1 MPESNKE
8 IRNTNDLRRYIFS
21 TQKQAYYI
29 FNEDHSYE
37 SIIDPLESDLGILK
51 YNNANIFNN
60 KENFNYNDCVIVED
74 NVCLLEVFPHYYH
87 FLVDVLGKFL
97 YINKFIPKAV
107 PYIFLFNHTN
117 LQWVKVDSTNRKGF
131 RGNFSNVQFV
141 EDVLASIKEKF
152 PNAVIYEKELSNIPY
167 IFNNLYTIDPHSIS
181 ASDLKL
187 KEHNLISNSPIASGL
202 QHYKTIIDLLRETF
216 LPNRNSKQNRNIFVT
231 RSDNYKRNITHLR
244 QLESFMESN
253 GYEIINPDHLTFKEQ
268 IETFYD
274 AKNIVALSA
283 SSLTNT
289 IWADKKVNIVNI
301 PTQFNYQASEWR
313 MIANFLDLNYLE
325 FYIDPDQI
333 DLIIKNL
340 LRLEYIWD

>member
-1 MPESNKE
+1 VTESNE
-8 IRNTNDLRRYIFS
+8 GIRNTKDLRRYIFS

-29 FNEDHSYE
+29 FNEDYTYE
-37 SIIDPLESDLGILK
+37 PIIDPLESDLGILK
-51 YNNANIFNN
+51 YSNANIFNN
-60 KENFNYNDCVIVED
+60 KENFNPEDCIVIED

-87 FLVDVLGKFL
+87 FIVDVLGKFL
-97 YINKFIPKAV
+97 YINKFVPKTI
-107 PYIFLFNHTN
+107 PYIFLFNHSS
-117 LQWVKVDSTNRKGF
+117 LQWVRVDSLNRKSF
-131 RGNFSNVQFV
+131 KGNFESVQFV
-141 EDVLASIKEKF
+141 EDILESIKEKF
-152 PNAVIYEKELSNIPY
+152 PNSVISQKELSNIPY
-167 IFNNLYTIDPHSIS
+167 IFNNLYTVDPHSIS
-181 ASDLKL
+181 ANDLKL
-187 KEHNLISNSPIASGL
+187 TEHNLTQNSPIASGL

-216 LPNRNSKQNRNIFVT
+216 LPNRESKQNRNIFVT
-231 RSDNYKRNITHLR
+231 RSDNYKRSITHIKE
-244 QLESFMESN
+244 LENFMQNN

-313 MIANFLDLNYLE
+313 MFAYFLNLNYLE
-325 FYIDPDQI
+325 FYIDADQI

-340 LRLEYIWD
+340 SRLEYIWD